1 MVETR
6 LGARQLAALLPD
18 PAGARPAYRHL
29 AQAVGALILDGRI
42 GLHVKLPAERELAP
56 ALRTSRATVTAAYDL
71 LRERGYAHSRRG
83 SGTFTALPEDL
94 RPAAVNRLLSTED
107 TAIDLTKAAPG
118 IPEQVLTD
126 ALAEI
131 APRMAGYA
139 HTPGYHPYGLPELRA
154 AVADRYT
161 ARGLATLP
169 EQILIT
175 SGAQHAHTLVL
186 GLLCGPGDRVLIENP
201 TYANALDALR
211 RAGLRIAPVPVT
223 DDGWDSEIIESTC
236 RQAVPRLAYLIPD
249 FQNPTGCLMPDEQRA
264 RVLRATRQS
273 GTLLVVDETIAAMA
287 LDVPA
292 PAPLASVAGRGES
305 DHVITI
311 GSMSK
316 THWGGL
322 RVGWLRAPSRLVTEL
337 AGQRVASDMAGAV
350 LDQLLS
356 VVLLARDG
364 ELMPA
369 RLERL
374 REQRAALTAA
384 LALHLPQWS
393 RPSPPGGLG
402 LWVDL
407 GEPIGSA
414 LAERAL
420 EYGVRIESGTQF
432 AAHPGT
438 LEHRLRIP
446 YTLPA
451 DTLDE
456 AVRRMAAALAT
467 GLPPSLGAERPRWVA

>member
-1 MVETR
+1 MADSR

-29 AQAVGALILDGRI
+29 AQAVSALILDGRI

-71 LRERGYAHSRRG
+71 LRESGYVHSRRG
-83 SGTFTALPEDL
+83 SGTFTALPENR
-94 RPAAVNRLLSTED
+94 RPALVNRLLSHED
-107 TAIDLTKAAPG
+107 SAIDLTKAAPG

-126 ALAEI
+126 ALAAITPRVAEY
-131 APRMAGYA
+131 AP
-139 HTPGYHPYGLPELRA
+139 TSGYHPYGLPELRA
-154 AVADRYT
+154 AVAARYT

-169 EQILIT
+169 EQILVT
-175 SGAQHAHTLVL
+175 SGAQQAFSLVL
-186 GLLCGPGDRVLIENP
+186 GLLAGPGDRVLIENP
-201 TYANALDALR
+201 TYANALEAVR
-211 RAGLRIAPVPVT
+211 RPGLRVAPVPVT
-223 DDGWDSEIIESTC
+223 DSGWDSGIIESTL
-236 RQAVPRLAYLIPD
+236 RQAVPRLGYLIPD

-264 RVLRATRQS
+264 RVLRAARDA
-273 GTLLVVDETIAAMA
+273 GTMLVIDETIADIA

-292 PAPLASVAGRGES
+292 PEPFACRAGRGEG

-316 THWGGL
+316 SHWGGL

-337 AGQRVASDMAGAV
+337 AGQRVAADMAGAV
-350 LDQLLS
+350 LEQLLS
-356 VVLLARDG
+356 LELLARDA
-364 ELMPA
+364 ELLPA
-369 RLERL
+369 RLEQVRG
-374 REQRAALTAA
+374 QRAALVAA
-384 LALHLPQWS
+384 LGRHLPQWS
-393 RPSPPGGLG
+393 WQPSPGGLG

-414 LAERAL
+414 LAERVL
-420 EYGVRIESGTQF
+420 DYGVRIESGTQF

-438 LEHRLRIP
+438 FEHRMRIP

-456 AVRRMAAALAT
+456 AVRRMAAALT
-467 GLPPSLGAERPRWVA
+467 DGLPLSPGAQRPRWVA